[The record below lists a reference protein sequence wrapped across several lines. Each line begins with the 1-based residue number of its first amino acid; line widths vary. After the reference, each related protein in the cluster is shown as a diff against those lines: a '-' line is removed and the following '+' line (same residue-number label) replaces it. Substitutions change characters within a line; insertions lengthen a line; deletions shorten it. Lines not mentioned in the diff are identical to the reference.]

1 TRRWCA
7 PGASARTGPAD
18 RHRRRFRPR
27 CRGHPEPC
35 GAWTPVP
42 VSRAGPAA
50 RGADPGRGRASPDPS
65 RSGRDPSRLRPPSCG
80 GSRRAPLCGP
90 CDPARRVQRV
100 ARCPVMVTAT
110 MERTT
115 IGVVDDDAA
124 VRRGLERLL
133 GACGYHVE
141 TYESARE
148 FLDHSGMNTADC
160 ILLDVRMP
168 GMSGVDLHRRLTR
181 DRYQLP
187 TIFISAHAG
196 PAVAGGPPQ
205 PAPPLLMKPF
215 HEDALLSA
223 IHDALPEPPIVRPR
237 SR

>member
-1 TRRWCA
+1 
-7 PGASARTGPAD
+7 
-18 RHRRRFRPR
+18 
-27 CRGHPEPC
+27 
-35 GAWTPVP
+35 
-42 VSRAGPAA
+42 
-50 RGADPGRGRASPDPS
+50 
-65 RSGRDPSRLRPPSCG
+65 
-80 GSRRAPLCGP
+80 
-90 CDPARRVQRV
+90 
-100 ARCPVMVTAT
+100 

-141 TYESARE
+141 SYESARE
-148 FLDHSGMNTADC
+148 FVDHSGMNTADC

-187 TIFISAHAG
+187 TVFISAHAG
-196 PAVAGGPPQ
+196 PAAVGGVTTQTPR
-205 PAPPLLMKPF
+205 LLRKPF
-215 HEDALLSA
+215 DEDALLAA
-223 IHDALPEPPIVRPR
+223 IQDALQETPIVRPR

>member
-1 TRRWCA
+1 M
-7 PGASARTGPAD
+7 
-18 RHRRRFRPR
+18 
-27 CRGHPEPC
+27 
-35 GAWTPVP
+35 
-42 VSRAGPAA
+42 AA
-50 RGADPGRGRASPDPS
+50 
-65 RSGRDPSRLRPPSCG
+65 
-80 GSRRAPLCGP
+80 
-90 CDPARRVQRV
+90 
-100 ARCPVMVTAT
+100 TII
-110 MERTT
+110 EKTT
-115 IGVVDDDAA
+115 IAIVDDDAA

-148 FLDHSGMNTADC
+148 FLNHSGMNTADC

-196 PAVAGGPPQ
+196 PAAAGSPAYQGPR
-205 PAPPLLMKPF
+205 LLMKPF
-215 HEDALLSA
+215 DEDALLEA
-223 IHDALPEPPIVRPR
+223 IQGALQETPIVRPR

>member
-1 TRRWCA
+1 
-7 PGASARTGPAD
+7 
-18 RHRRRFRPR
+18 
-27 CRGHPEPC
+27 
-35 GAWTPVP
+35 
-42 VSRAGPAA
+42 
-50 RGADPGRGRASPDPS
+50 
-65 RSGRDPSRLRPPSCG
+65 
-80 GSRRAPLCGP
+80 
-90 CDPARRVQRV
+90 
-100 ARCPVMVTAT
+100 MVTAT

-115 IGVVDDDAA
+115 IGVVDDDAG

-148 FLDHSGMNTADC
+148 FLDHSGMNTVDC

-196 PAVAGGPPQ
+196 PSIFGGP
-205 PAPPLLMKPF
+205 AHPPPRLLLKPF
-215 HEDALLSA
+215 DEDALLTA
-223 IHDALPEPPIVRPR
+223 IQDALHETPIVRPR

>member
-1 TRRWCA
+1 
-7 PGASARTGPAD
+7 
-18 RHRRRFRPR
+18 
-27 CRGHPEPC
+27 
-35 GAWTPVP
+35 
-42 VSRAGPAA
+42 
-50 RGADPGRGRASPDPS
+50 
-65 RSGRDPSRLRPPSCG
+65 
-80 GSRRAPLCGP
+80 
-90 CDPARRVQRV
+90 
-100 ARCPVMVTAT
+100 MVTAT

-141 TYESARE
+141 TYESAHE
-148 FLDHSGMNTADC
+148 FLEHSGMNTVDC

-196 PAVAGGPPQ
+196 PSIFGGP
-205 PAPPLLMKPF
+205 AHPPPRLLMKPF
-215 HEDALLSA
+215 DEDALLTA
-223 IHDALPEPPIVRPR
+223 IQDALQDTPIVRPR
-237 SR
+237 GR

>member
-1 TRRWCA
+1 
-7 PGASARTGPAD
+7 
-18 RHRRRFRPR
+18 
-27 CRGHPEPC
+27 
-35 GAWTPVP
+35 
-42 VSRAGPAA
+42 
-50 RGADPGRGRASPDPS
+50 
-65 RSGRDPSRLRPPSCG
+65 
-80 GSRRAPLCGP
+80 
-90 CDPARRVQRV
+90 
-100 ARCPVMVTAT
+100 M

-133 GACGYHVE
+133 AACGYHVE

-187 TIFISAHAG
+187 TIFISAHAASAAFG
-196 PAVAGGPPQ
+196 ASTPVPR
-205 PAPPLLMKPF
+205 LLLKPF
-215 HEDALLSA
+215 DEDALLTA
-223 IHDALPEPPIVRPR
+223 IHDALQDTPIVRPR

>member
-1 TRRWCA
+1 MT
-7 PGASARTGPAD
+7 
-18 RHRRRFRPR
+18 
-27 CRGHPEPC
+27 
-35 GAWTPVP
+35 
-42 VSRAGPAA
+42 
-50 RGADPGRGRASPDPS
+50 
-65 RSGRDPSRLRPPSCG
+65 
-80 GSRRAPLCGP
+80 
-90 CDPARRVQRV
+90 
-100 ARCPVMVTAT
+100 TAT
-110 MERTT
+110 IERTT

-168 GMSGVDLHRRLTR
+168 GMSGLDLHRRLTR

-187 TIFISAHAG
+187 TIFISAHLSPGVFG
-196 PAVAGGPPQ
+196 PAPQ
-205 PAPPLLMKPF
+205 TPRLLMKPF
-215 HEDALLSA
+215 DEDALLAA
-223 IHDALPEPPIVRPR
+223 IHDALQETPIVRPR